1 MSKSTQFLVTQK
13 IVNLEN
19 YLPGQKPD
27 PILCVKTSDSV
38 QEVLKALL
46 EHSLHA
52 APVIDP
58 QQPQTLNGTP
68 FVAVV
73 SVVDLLTAFAFQPVF
88 TEFNTDMKLSEL
100 KEETLKKVLEAQQAV
115 LRSST
120 SEFLGLSL
128 EGKRLWVFSEKDT
141 LDKLFDAFCVG
152 VHRVLVAHNLLS
164 TPYWTFITQM
174 DVLRYLKNQSFQCDS
189 MFHDIF
195 LQPISS
201 FSLGTMK
208 DKDKVFAL
216 TFEHS
221 AIRGFRFMLQQ
232 NELSALPIIDK
243 SGNLIDTLSASDFR
257 GVNLENLKDTLLP
270 VCDFLK
276 KARGKM
282 EYDLVTGTADEP
294 LYSIVDKVMVH
305 GHHRVWIVEGK
316 KLIGVVSLTDIIKTF
331 SDYAPK
337 SFVDYT
343 SKLEMQMKSV
353 PMSDQVEP
361 KVRSKVN

>member
-1 MSKSTQFLVTQK
+1 MSKITQFLATQK
-13 IVNLEN
+13 IENLEN
-19 YLPGQKPD
+19 YLTGQKPD
-27 PILCVKTSDSV
+27 PILCVKTTDTV

-52 APVIDP
+52 APVIDT

-100 KEETLKKVLEAQQAV
+100 KEETLKKVVEAQHAV
-115 LRSST
+115 LRSSI
-120 SEFLGLSL
+120 SEFLGLSS

-152 VHRVLVAHNLLS
+152 VHRVLVAHNLRS

-174 DVLRYLKNQSFQCDS
+174 DVLRWLKNQSFQCDS
-189 MFHDIF
+189 MFHEVF

-201 FSLGTMK
+201 LSLGTMN
-208 DKDKVFAL
+208 DKVF
-216 TFEHS
+216 TFSCEHS
-221 AIRGFRFMLQQ
+221 AIRGFRFMLQH
-232 NELSALPIIDK
+232 NELSALPIVDK
-243 SGNLIDTLSASDFR
+243 SGKLIDTLSASDFR

-282 EYDLVTGTADEP
+282 EFDLVMGTADEP

-305 GHHRVWIVEGK
+305 GHHRVWIVDGK
-316 KLIGVVSLTDIIKTF
+316 KPTGVVSLTDIIKTF

-343 SKLEMQMKSV
+343 SKLEMQMKSSV
-353 PMSDQVEP
+353 SMSGDQVAP
-361 KVRSKVN
+361 KVRTKIN

>member
-1 MSKSTQFLVTQK
+1 MSKFTQYLGTQT
-13 IVNLEN
+13 VENLEN

-27 PILCVKTSDSV
+27 PILCVKTSDTV

-46 EHSLHA
+46 EHNLHA

-68 FVAVV
+68 FVAVI
-73 SVVDLLTAFAFQPVF
+73 SLIDLLTAFAFQPVF
-88 TEFNTDMKLSEL
+88 NEYDTDMKLSDL
-100 KEETLKKVLEAQQAV
+100 KEETLKKVLEAQNLV
-115 LRSST
+115 LHSSI

-152 VHRVLVAHNLLS
+152 VHRVLVAHGARS

-189 MFHDIF
+189 MLHNIF

-201 FSLGTMK
+201 LSLGTISK
-208 DKDKVFAL
+208 DKIL
-216 TFEHS
+216 TFSSDHS
-221 AIRGFRFMLQQ
+221 AIRAFRFMLQH
-232 NELSALPIIDK
+232 NELSALPIVDR
-243 SGNLIDTLSASDFR
+243 SGRLVDTLSASDFR

-270 VCDFLK
+270 VCEFLK
-276 KARGKM
+276 KARKM
-282 EYDLVTGTADEP
+282 ECDLIMETKDAA
-294 LYSIVDKVMVH
+294 LFSFVDKILVH
-305 GHHRVWIVEGK
+305 GHHRVWIVADK
-316 KLIGVVSLTDIIKTF
+316 KPIGVVSLTDIIKAF

-337 SFVDYT
+337 AMIDYT
-343 SKLEMQMKSV
+343 SKLEMQMMSMPFTEQPSTKSKA
-353 PMSDQVEP
+353 
-361 KVRSKVN
+361 KVI